1 MGNYQTYSKT
11 KAFGKY
17 GSKIRKRKTFD
28 LIRKAQKLTAD
39 ITSACAIA
47 DRNYRL
53 TICQDV
59 RIYARNLL
67 HMLRYANA
75 RNLGD
80 YRRAKM
86 QHDAAEMIEKLYDEI
101 PVLRYCGCITPQKEG
116 EIELGLLYVKAA
128 FENWIRSDYKRI
140 IECKESTLKQKREA
154 NENAYKKVS
163 NKVQLIIYDYFPDEE
178 DEKKTIDTKG
188 GE

>member
-1 MGNYQTYSKT
+1 MGNYQIYSKE

-39 ITSACAIA
+39 ITIACAIA

-59 RIYARNLL
+59 RICAKDLL

-75 RNLGD
+75 RHLGD

-86 QHDAAEMIEKLYDEI
+86 EHDAAEMIEKLYDEI

-116 EIELGLLYVKAA
+116 EIELSLLYVKAS
-128 FENWIRSDYKRI
+128 FENWIKSDYRRLS
-140 IECKESTLKQKREA
+140 ECKESELKQKKEA
-154 NENAYKKVS
+154 NENAYKKVLS
-163 NKVQLIIYDYFPDEE
+163 KVQLVIYDYFPDIE
-178 DEKKTIDTKG
+178 DDKKSNSKNG
-188 GE
+188 N